1 MLFSIDDRLST
12 SPFVERVWRCRSQR
26 SGSFLSLPEG
36 NLELVITRLP
46 GLRMVTLRGPVL
58 RASVMECPPNGEWLA
73 IRFRIGTYLPRLLP
87 CELAQ
92 HDNVELP
99 TLPDGRF
106 WLSGLSWEMP
116 TWDNAEDFVT
126 RLANAGVIARS
137 HAADAAVAG
146 DAQWMSKR
154 SVERHV
160 ARSTGMA
167 LGTLQQILRVRRA
180 VGMLVDGHSILDATF
195 EAGYYDQAHLTR
207 SMKHLIGIT
216 PAELVRQSPQL
227 SYRSEC
233 DPSS

>member
-12 SPFVERVWRCRSQR
+12 SPFVERVWRCRSQH

-46 GLRMVTLRGPVL
+46 DLRMVTLRGPVL
-58 RASVMECPPNGEWLA
+58 RASLMECPPDGEWLA
-73 IRFRIGTYLPRLLP
+73 IRFPFGTYLPRLLP

-92 HDNVELP
+92 HDHVELP
-99 TLPDGRF
+99 VLPNGRF
-106 WLSGLSWEMP
+106 WLSGLSWEIP
-116 TWDNAEDFVT
+116 TWDNAEDFVA

-137 HAADAAVAG
+137 QAADAAVAG
-146 DAQWMSKR
+146 DAQWLSKR

-167 LGTLQQILRVRRA
+167 LGMLQQILRVRRA
-180 VGMLVDGHSILDATF
+180 VGMLADGYSILDATF
-195 EAGYYDQAHLTR
+195 EAGYHDQAHLTR

-227 SYRSEC
+227 SYRSEGN
-233 DPSS
+233 

>member
-12 SPFVERVWRCRSQR
+12 SPFVERVWRSRSHHW
-26 SGSFLSLPEG
+26 GSFLSLPEG

-92 HDNVELP
+92 HDHVELP
-99 TLPDGRF
+99 MLPNGRF
-106 WLSGLSWEMP
+106 WLSGLSWELP
-116 TWDNAEDFVT
+116 SWENAEDFVA
-126 RLANAGVIARS
+126 RLATAGVIARS

-154 SVERHV
+154 SVERHI
-160 ARSTGMA
+160 ARSTGMS

-180 VGMLVDGHSILDATF
+180 VGLLADGHSILDATF

-207 SMKHLIGIT
+207 AMKQLIGIT
-216 PAELVRQSPQL
+216 PAELVRQSPQI
-227 SYRSEC
+227 SYRSEGHRTG
-233 DPSS
+233 